1 VPGGATGPGGTAGTG
16 AGFGVGTLLPGGG
29 GGVGLSNLPYYVDPA
44 LTSQVVQS
52 LIGVLQTA
60 TSPDAV
66 EAQNI
71 LLRRLALEGDV
82 IGSRVPPPR
91 NITEIG
97 GYLNLLTKLHETT
110 MRQQTLA
117 GILGVAGPSQP
128 LGWISN
134 RQPLALVP
142 LNNDRPAGAAQAT
155 YTLSFLVRSDF
166 QSALEDARKLLRAS
180 GVALPF
186 SSPPR
191 IALPP
196 LMPGASAPSDILFY
210 LGRTLMIAPS
220 AALLDPSSDP
230 VVLARASGGGGS
242 FELYA
247 RVLAPGSVTVT
258 QSNYDALACT
268 TTNSQIVPLADA
280 SLVALAPVLANAG
293 FYPANPSP
301 TPSTNL
307 DTAWTRLT
315 NITGLVAGSTRLGD
329 ELSLLYRQD
338 EIVNSVLAP
347 LLNLIWDGKAFSAS

>member
-1 VPGGATGPGGTAGTG
+1 
-16 AGFGVGTLLPGGG
+16 LPGGG
-29 GGVGLSNLPYYVDPA
+29 GGVGLSNVPYYVDPA

-110 MRQQTLA
+110 MRQQSLA

-134 RQPLALVP
+134 QQPLALVP
-142 LNNDRPAGAAQAT
+142 MNNDRPAGPAQAT

-166 QSALEDARKLLRAS
+166 QSALESARKLLRAS

-186 SSPPR
+186 LSPPR
-191 IALPP
+191 ITLPAR
-196 LMPGASAPSDILFY
+196 MPGASAPTDLLFY
-210 LGRTLMIAPS
+210 LGRTLIIAPS
-220 AALLDPSSDP
+220 AALLDPTSDP
-230 VVLARASGGGGS
+230 VVLARAGGGGGGGA

-268 TTNSQIVPLADA
+268 TTNSQIITLTNA

-293 FYPANPSP
+293 FYPANPLP

-315 NITGLVAGSTRLGD
+315 NVTGLVAGSTRLGD

-338 EIVNSVLAP
+338 EIVNSVFAP